1 MAGQQVLQRRLEP
14 WRWEAQCLV
23 ISSWPWPTERIT
35 EADPLATNY
44 MRSCPRAQYWL
55 FYGPFCIWNKL
66 ERWKSSIS
74 GSLVSWPQIKK
85 IIILKCH
92 LLLFYTTTTN
102 HFSIRLWHAM
112 ESGFYT
118 TACDNQLSGWPEKQ
132 LQSTSQSQTC
142 TKKKVIVTVWWSAAH
157 LIHYSFLNP
166 GGTITSEKHAQQ
178 TDEMHWKLQ
187 RLQPV
192 LVNIMGPV
200 LRDNAW
206 PQVWQTVFQKFNEL
220 GYKVSPHLPYSPDL
234 SPTTYHFK
242 HLKNFLQR
250 KCLQSQEAENA
261 FQQFTES
268 WSIDFYAA
276 EINKPI
282 SSWKKCVGCNSS
294 YFD

>member
-1 MAGQQVLQRRLEP
+1 M
-14 WRWEAQCLV
+14 V
-23 ISSWPWPTERIT
+23 IWHLKQIGKVKKLDKWVPHELT
-35 EADPLATNY
+35 TNKK
-44 MRSCPRAQYWL
+44 M
-55 FYGPFCIWNKL
+55 PFW
-66 ERWKSSIS
+66 SVVFSYS
-74 GSLVSWPQIKK
+74 THTKK
-85 IIILKCH
+85 
-92 LLLFYTTTTN
+92 TN
-102 HFSIRLWHAM
+102 HFFVGLWCVTK
-112 ESGFYT
+112 SGFYT
-118 TACDNQLSGWPEKQ
+118 TTGNDQLSGWTDK
-132 LQSTSQSQTC
+132 LQSTSQSQNC